1 MTLGSQNWVAK
12 RITDPLEAGEAEMT
26 ELAADVLSA
35 GAAGAGGVHAQRAAG
50 SVQSEPGMRG
60 GAGLG
65 LAGLQV
71 DAKEGRGCR
80 WSMWGGRRV
89 GTGRVVREEERG
101 K

>member
-35 GAAGAGGVHAQRAAG
+35 EAAGAGGVHAQRAAG
-50 SVQSEPGMRG
+50 SVQSEPGTRG
-60 GAGLG
+60 R
-65 LAGLQV
+65 AGLQV
-71 DAKEGRGCR
+71 DTKEGRGCR
-80 WSMWGGRRV
+80 WSVWGGRRV
-89 GTGRVVREEERG
+89 GTGRVVGEEERG

>member
-35 GAAGAGGVHAQRAAG
+35 GAAGAGGVRGQRAAC
-50 SVQSEPGMRG
+50 SPSLEC

-65 LAGLQV
+65 WA
-71 DAKEGRGCR
+71 
-80 WSMWGGRRV
+80 
-89 GTGRVVREEERG
+89 
-101 K
+101 